1 MIANSDTEQEL
12 PDLPQEAPQQS
23 GEYPRWEFTP
33 RKDPKWG
40 EVTKT
45 GLAVGRGANKK
56 IVHPDDVYKLAR
68 LGCSIEEMADFF
80 QINRETLKYNF
91 MDYINKGKAEI
102 RTKLRDAQ
110 IRAALAGNAALLI
123 WLGKNMLGQSD
134 NPLNR
139 DDNQPLPWRDD

>member
-1 MIANSDTEQEL
+1 MIANSDSEQEL

-110 IRAALAGNAALLI
+110 IKLALQGNAAMLI